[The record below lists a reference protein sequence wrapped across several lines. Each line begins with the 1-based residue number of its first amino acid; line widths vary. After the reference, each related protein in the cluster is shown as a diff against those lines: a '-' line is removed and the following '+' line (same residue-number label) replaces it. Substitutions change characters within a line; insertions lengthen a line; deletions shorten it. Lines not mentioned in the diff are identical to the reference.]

1 MSTTVILIFL
11 LIYLPLTAVHGQEK
25 VENAYFSIKVPDT
38 WTYQEISNTAM
49 ADLLGRGPG
58 NSIFLTPGEFGN
70 LLVEPKEGERS
81 VIEKIQQ
88 DGGVLSGFLQDTTY
102 TIKNSPLDAYLKY
115 RIGQEGGNWN
125 VTSMDNGTIA
135 KEKAVKI
142 SLNGTNESGN
152 LRKVYYLLL
161 HDKDPYALSYMANSK
176 DFDKYLPEFEQM
188 VRSFKFVN

>member
-1 MSTTVILIFL
+1 
-11 LIYLPLTAVHGQEK
+11 VHGQEK

-161 HDKDPYALSYMANSK
+161 HDKGPYALSYMANSK